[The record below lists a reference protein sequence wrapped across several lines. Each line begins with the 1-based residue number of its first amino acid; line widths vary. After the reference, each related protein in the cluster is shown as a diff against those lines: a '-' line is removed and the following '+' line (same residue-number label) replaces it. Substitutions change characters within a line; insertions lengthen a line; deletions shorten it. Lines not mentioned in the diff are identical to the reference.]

1 MDSCLDPGRYRRI
14 QFRELMQ
21 SSETMR
27 TQRLRLLVHGAAC
40 TSLYSSFDAGTN
52 AVSMLIDFPRSKV
65 TST

>member
-1 MDSCLDPGRYRRI
+1 
-14 QFRELMQ
+14 MQ

-65 TST
+65 TSTWQV